1 MASVAMMVAG
11 AVVNALAFTGG
22 NALFSMMNN
31 KDAAEEAK
39 RHNAALEEY
48 NKQMQD
54 FNRKRAENQDWL
66 STQLTRKRDADSE
79 LYNVDKA
86 FDVYAKLP
94 HKDLTAPRINYE
106 PSEEQKKYERLFVAG
121 GAGLGVALASR
132 FIQIDPFFLTCAIPL
147 TFGRK
152 FICDQTH

>member
-94 HKDLTAPRINYE
+94 PGMPHKDLTAPRFNYE
-106 PSEEQKKYERLFVAG
+106 PSEEQKKYEKLFVAG
-121 GAGLGVALASR
+121 GAGLAVALASR
-132 FIQIDPFFLTCAIPL
+132 FI
-147 TFGRK
+147 
-152 FICDQTH
+152 